1 MSRESPLPCLVL
13 LPGLDGTGKLLTDFA
28 AAVASFT
35 QVRLVEYP
43 RDIPLGYAGL
53 ETLAR
58 AALPRDRA
66 CVLLAESFSGPLAM
80 RIAAD
85 GSEGLVGLILCSTFA
100 KNPYPW
106 LRWAHPLVEWLPV
119 KSLPR
124 WLRAPL
130 LWGSAKPARAPAS
143 AHRASAAVA
152 PRVLQH
158 RIAALLNVDE
168 SRALARIALPI
179 LVLHGR
185 LDRLVPR
192 AAARWIVNV
201 APHAQLMM
209 IDGPHLLLQTRPQE
223 CAAHV
228 AQFLRNVG
236 VSPDALI
243 AHSERGAASSGGT

>member
-13 LPGLDGTGKLLTDFA
+13 LPGLDGTGKLLADFV
-28 AAVASFT
+28 AAVAPFA

-43 RDIPLGYAGL
+43 RDAPLGYAEL
-53 ETLAR
+53 EKLAH
-58 AALPRDRA
+58 AALPQERA
-66 CVLLAESFSGPLAM
+66 YVLLAESFSGPLAM

-85 GSEGLVGLILCSTFA
+85 GPKGLAGVILCSTFA

-119 KSLPR
+119 KALPR

-130 LWGSAKPARAPAS
+130 LWGSARPARAPAS

-152 PRVLQH
+152 SPVLQH

-168 SRALARIALPI
+168 SHALARIALPI

-185 LDRLVPR
+185 LDRLVPL
-192 AAARWIVNV
+192 AAAQWVVNV
-201 APHAQLMM
+201 APHAQL
-209 IDGPHLLLQTRPQE
+209 ITIEGPHLLLQTRPQE

-228 AQFLRNVG
+228 ARFLGIVD
-236 VSPDALI
+236 VSHEALI